1 MKDTKEHI
9 LKVSFHLF
17 MQKGYKGVTLKDI
30 VESTGMSKGAFYHY
44 FSSKEE
50 LFKEVIRLYFEAGVD
65 TFFDGMPRDNLRTF
79 INLYLQKL
87 IDLLDNMRIN
97 FGFSNSQQGLAYYGM
112 LFDIMRLFPEYD
124 MKTSEHYNTQISI
137 WEETIKNARK
147 DGEISTHMSDLQLA
161 RLFVV
166 INDGVVIK
174 FITLGRTDDIAAE
187 MFSLY
192 NSLYNLIKA

>member
-1 MKDTKEHI
+1 MKDTKGHI
-9 LKVSFHLF
+9 LKVSFNLF
-17 MQKGYKGVTLKDI
+17 MQKSYKGVTLNDI

-50 LFKEVIRLYFEAGVD
+50 LFKEVIQNYFQKGID

-87 IDLLDNMRIN
+87 IDLLDSMKMN
-97 FGFSNSQQGLAYYGM
+97 FGFSDSNQGLAYYGM
-112 LFDIMRLFPEYD
+112 LFDILRLFPEYD
-124 MKTSEHYNTQISI
+124 MKTNEHYAMQINI
-137 WEETIKNARK
+137 WEETIRNARK
-147 DGEISTHMSDLQLA
+147 SGEISTTMSDTQIA

-174 FITLGRTDDIAAE
+174 FITLGRTDDIGGE
-187 MFSLY
+187 MFTLY
-192 NSLYNLIKA
+192 NSIYNLIKT

>member
-1 MKDTKEHI
+1 MRNSREHI
-9 LKVSFHLF
+9 LKVSFNLF
-17 MQKGYKGVTLKDI
+17 MQKSYKGVTLKDI
-30 VESTGMSKGAFYHY
+30 VEATGMSKGAFYHY

-50 LFKEVIRLYFEAGVD
+50 LFKEVIRLYFQAGID
-65 TFFDGMPRDNLRTF
+65 TFFNGMPRDNLRTF
-79 INLYLQKL
+79 INIYLQHL
-87 IDLLDNMRIN
+87 IDLLDNMRVN

-124 MKTSEHYNTQISI
+124 MKTNEHYAMQIRI
-137 WEETIKNARK
+137 WEETIRNARK
-147 DGEISTHMSDLQLA
+147 SGEISTLISDIQIA

-174 FITLGRTDDIAAE
+174 FITLGRTDDIVAE

-192 NSLYNLIKA
+192 NSIYSLIKS